1 LEGDLQRFINV
12 AGCSL
17 AAEGAT
23 SMQWKDL
30 IKPQRLECDASTL
43 TDNYGRFV
51 AEPFVRGF
59 GVTVG
64 NSLRRV
70 LLSSLMGTAVT
81 SVKIDG
87 VLHEFTT
94 IPGVV
99 EDVTD
104 IILNL
109 KRLLVRLSVE
119 HPKVIYLEAS
129 KPGPV
134 TAAQIQADQDV
145 EILNPDLHIATL
157 DEGGQLKMEMTIDWG
172 RGYVPVE
179 ARQRADREVGV
190 ILVDAIFSPI
200 RKVNYQVENTRF
212 EQSMD
217 YDRLVLEIWTNGTVK
232 PPEAVAYASKIL
244 KDHFAVF
251 ADVED
256 DDLDSSVSPERSAPE
271 VPKFSIST
279 PDIFLEPVDKL
290 ELSVRSYNCLKNAN
304 IRTIGDLVQ
313 KTDAEMLSTRNFGRK
328 SLNEIK
334 ENLKAMGLS
343 LGMKLDQVPAVA
355 SVVSD
360 SEDMD
365 DSE

>member
-1 LEGDLQRFINV
+1 
-12 AGCSL
+12 
-17 AAEGAT
+17 
-23 SMQWKDL
+23 MQWKDL
-30 IKPQRLECDASTL
+30 TKPKRLECDHSTL
-43 TDNYGRFV
+43 TDSYGKFW

-81 SVKIDG
+81 SVKIEG

-94 IPGVV
+94 LPGVI

-104 IILNL
+104 IVLNL
-109 KRLLVRLSVE
+109 KRLLVRLLVD
-119 HPKVIYLEAS
+119 HPKTIYLDAS
-129 KPGPV
+129 SPGKV
-134 TAAQIQADQDV
+134 TAAMIKADQDV

-157 DEGGQLKMEMTIDWG
+157 DEGGRLRMEMSVEWG
-172 RGYVPVE
+172 RGYVSAE
-179 ARQRADREVGV
+179 QRSRDDRDVGV
-190 ILVDAIFSPI
+190 ILVDSIFSPI
-200 RKVNYQVENTRF
+200 RKVNYHVENTRV

-217 YDRLVLEIWTNGTVK
+217 YDRLVMEVWTNGTIK

-244 KDHFAVF
+244 KDHLAVF
-251 ADVED
+251 VDFEED
-256 DDLDSSVSPERSAPE
+256 DLSEAESDETPATASQSP
-271 VPKFSIST
+271 VFQ
-279 PDIFLEPVDKL
+279 DIFLEPVDKL

-313 KTDAEMLSTRNFGRK
+313 KTDAEMLNTRNFGRK

-343 LGMKLDQVPAVA
+343 LGMKLDQLPAVA
-355 SVVSD
+355 KSSASADEDED
-360 SEDMD
+360 S
-365 DSE
+365 